1 MIVLQNK
8 IAERAKRLL
17 CFIDPFASLR
27 VRTCLLPCYLKY
39 YTRINL
45 QSQGFISRFLT
56 GVICK
61 SKFQLGVE
69 FSLTNLSIIH
79 YGN

>member
-1 MIVLQNK
+1 MTVLQNK

-27 VRTCLLPCYLKY
+27 VRTCLLPCYLNY

-45 QSQGFISRFLT
+45 QSQGFISRF
-56 GVICK
+56 
-61 SKFQLGVE
+61 
-69 FSLTNLSIIH
+69 
-79 YGN
+79 

>member
-1 MIVLQNK
+1 MTVLQNK

-27 VRTCLLPCYLKY
+27 VRTCLLPCYFKY

-56 GVICK
+56 GM
-61 SKFQLGVE
+61 
-69 FSLTNLSIIH
+69 IITATDIL
-79 YGN
+79 

>member
-1 MIVLQNK
+1 MTVLQNK

-45 QSQGFISRFLT
+45 QVKALFHVF
-56 GVICK
+56 
-61 SKFQLGVE
+61 
-69 FSLTNLSIIH
+69 
-79 YGN
+79 

>member
-1 MIVLQNK
+1 MTVLQNK

-27 VRTCLLPCYLKY
+27 VRTCLLPCYLNY

-45 QSQGFISRFLT
+45 QSQGFISCVPA
-56 GVICK
+56 GM
-61 SKFQLGVE
+61 
-69 FSLTNLSIIH
+69 IIRM
-79 YGN
+79 GGIL

>member
-1 MIVLQNK
+1 MTVLQNK

-56 GVICK
+56 GMIITVRDRKHLI
-61 SKFQLGVE
+61 SPLYYE
-69 FSLTNLSIIH
+69 FKEVPDP
-79 YGN
+79 

>member
-1 MIVLQNK
+1 MTVLQNK

-27 VRTCLLPCYLKY
+27 VRTCLLPCYLNY

-45 QSQGFISRFLT
+45 QSQGFI
-56 GVICK
+56 
-61 SKFQLGVE
+61 
-69 FSLTNLSIIH
+69 
-79 YGN
+79 

>member
-1 MIVLQNK
+1 MTVLQNK

-45 QSQGFISRFLT
+45 QSQGFISRF
-56 GVICK
+56 
-61 SKFQLGVE
+61 
-69 FSLTNLSIIH
+69 
-79 YGN
+79 

>member
-1 MIVLQNK
+1 MTVLQNK
-8 IAERAKRLL
+8 IAERAKWLL

-27 VRTCLLPCYLKY
+27 VRTCLLPCYLNY

-56 GVICK
+56 GM
-61 SKFQLGVE
+61 
-69 FSLTNLSIIH
+69 IITVTDIL
-79 YGN
+79 